1 MKSLETWNPK
11 ATTLLQ
17 KSILQCLKLLI
28 TEEKTQDKQNCY
40 YEFLNEFLKSFPN
53 LIISEQEG
61 QEIWPFLTDLIQ
73 VPILSRI
80 PKQSF
85 RWEAFITHK
94 VMFLQDLTG
103 FSPFTFCQST
113 P

>member
-11 ATTLLQ
+11 ATPLLQ

-28 TEEKTQDKQNCY
+28 DDEKTTEDKQNC

-85 RWEAFITHK
+85 RWEAFISHK
-94 VMFLQDLTG
+94 VMFL
-103 FSPFTFCQST
+103 
-113 P
+113 